1 MLKKQEIKLTMIK
14 LTDLIKEDR
23 TIDDADRW
31 VAFLQSKLDIDNLKQ
46 EFGASIRSEEDYAVD
61 YYNVIDQIA
70 NQDIE

>member
-1 MLKKQEIKLTMIK
+1 MGKDKMIK

-70 NQDIE
+70 NQEIN

>member
-1 MLKKQEIKLTMIK
+1 MIK

-31 VAFLQSKLDIDNLKQ
+31 VAFLQSKLNLDNLKQ

-61 YYNVIDQIA
+61 YYNVIDQIE
-70 NQDIE
+70 NEDIE

>member
-1 MLKKQEIKLTMIK
+1 MIK

-31 VAFLQSKLDIDNLKQ
+31 VAFLQSKLNLDNLKQ

-70 NQDIE
+70 NQEIN

>member
-1 MLKKQEIKLTMIK
+1 MGKEKMIK
-14 LTDLIKEDR
+14 LVDLIKEDR

-31 VAFLQSKLDIDNLKQ
+31 VAFLQSKLNLDNLKQ

-70 NQDIE
+70 NQEIN

>member
-1 MLKKQEIKLTMIK
+1 MIK

-31 VAFLQSKLDIDNLKQ
+31 VAFLQSKLNLDNLKQ

-70 NQDIE
+70 NEDIE

>member
-1 MLKKQEIKLTMIK
+1 MIK

-46 EFGASIRSEEDYAVD
+46 EFRASIRSEEDYAVD

-70 NQDIE
+70 NQEIN

>member
-1 MLKKQEIKLTMIK
+1 MIK
-14 LTDLIKEDR
+14 LTDLIKEDI

-46 EFGASIRSEEDYAVD
+46 EFRASIRSEEDYAVD

-70 NQDIE
+70 NQEIN

>member
-1 MLKKQEIKLTMIK
+1 MGKEKMIK
-14 LTDLIKEDR
+14 LVDLIKEDR

-31 VAFLQSKLDIDNLKQ
+31 VAFLQSKLNLDNLKQ

-70 NQDIE
+70 NQEID